1 MNKMKTI
8 SGKLKERRPST
19 EDYKSALLRM
29 IENRPDLLN
38 DKDLFK
44 QYLFLN
50 IKFVS
55 GDRRSKPEYTIFED
69 ILARFNAFCLLTDM
83 LGQLTPVEFVQMFPI
98 RKTYDGKKYQCKDY
112 FSTMEALKECE
123 PDQPIGK
130 DKILYFL
137 WDYDNDDIMNFEVE
151 KMCCLSD
158 LRRAQGG
165 QGLMEE
171 FMHEQGFPTY
181 TLHEKEGY
189 LYNNLTGKTQ
199 KICKPKKRVP
209 KFMSL
214 VEGGK

>member
-1 MNKMKTI
+1 MNQLKSI
-8 SGKLKERRPST
+8 SGKLKEKRPSA
-19 EDYKSALLRM
+19 EDYKGALLRL
-29 IENRPDLLN
+29 IENNPDSSHER
-38 DKDLFK
+38 DLFK
-44 QYLFLN
+44 RYLFLN
-50 IKFVS
+50 VKLIS
-55 GDRRSKPEYTIFED
+55 GDRRNKPEYKTAED
-69 ILARFNAFCLLTDM
+69 IAARFQAFSLLTDM
-83 LGQLTPVEFVQMFPI
+83 FALLTPVEFVQMFPI

-123 PDQPIGK
+123 PDQPIGE
-130 DKILYFL
+130 DKIMHFL

-171 FMHEQGFPTY
+171 FMHEQGLPTY